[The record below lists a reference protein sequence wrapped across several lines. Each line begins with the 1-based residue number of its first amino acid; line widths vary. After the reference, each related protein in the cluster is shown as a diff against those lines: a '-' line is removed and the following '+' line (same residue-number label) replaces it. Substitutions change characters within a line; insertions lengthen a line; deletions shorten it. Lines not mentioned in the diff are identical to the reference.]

1 MSRSLR
7 MSTAVRSFPAALV
20 TAGLL
25 GCSAELVVPR
35 DEEPVASPALAH
47 GAGNFIRTI
56 DDVYAD
62 LADSIPG
69 FGGMF
74 YDAEGVLNVYLKEPA
89 TLAQARG
96 GMQRFME
103 RRAGA
108 SATRRSLVAAEVAG
122 MRARQGRY
130 DFRQLLDWNRG
141 IVLPALGQRKDWSL
155 LDIDDRRNLILVGVP
170 TMEQVALMQRVLA
183 DLPLPPEAWDV
194 DVFEGASAESGA
206 AGVMTSAAAW
216 QGTPQLT
223 GMLRPVPA
231 GARVQVPFGFSGA
244 DNCTLGYNLVAWFG
258 TSISSERYLVTNA
271 HCHLNHQG
279 VGNVNGHGIGQP
291 LVNPPVGVEVA
302 DPPFFTSSQH
312 PDCPGN
318 HCRFSDAAVYRYH
331 NSATPFHGKVALPP
345 LGGGL
350 GIQGYATIIGVWA
363 PDVGMTVQKV
373 GATTGR
379 TVGNVTHVCAVM
391 PLMQGKSQTGIDFIC
406 QGKASYHSD
415 DGDSGSPVIALIGDG
430 TEAYAVGLHWRGNG
444 GFSPVYAVINEMYAA
459 YPPLGLLDPVYV
471 PGGSQPAPAPPSLAV
486 SIDGP
491 LSVGPFNYA
500 CGQWTAV
507 VQGGQGTLAYL
518 WTGLFTG
525 DQLTV
530 TGTVPT
536 TGGDL
541 YVEVTDQNGNYGVNW
556 ITIQY
561 DPNNTDQ
568 CQ

>member
-7 MSTAVRSFPAALV
+7 MSNAVRSFPVALV

-25 GCSAELVVPR
+25 GCGAELVVPR
-35 DEEPVASPALAH
+35 HEEPVASHALARE
-47 GAGNFIRTI
+47 AGDFIRTI
-56 DDVYAD
+56 DDEYAD
-62 LADSIPG
+62 LVDSIPG

-89 TLAQARG
+89 TLSQARG

-108 SATRRSLVAAEVAG
+108 SATRRSLVATEVAE
-122 MRARQGRY
+122 MRAQQGRY
-130 DFRQLLDWNRG
+130 DFRQLLDWNRS
-141 IVLPALGQRKDWSL
+141 IVLPALSQRRDWSL

-194 DVFEGASAESGA
+194 DVFEGASTESGA
-206 AGVMTSAAAW
+206 EGLMTSAAAW

-223 GMLRPVPA
+223 DILRPVPA
-231 GARVQVPFGFSGA
+231 GAAVQVPLVFPHSQ
-244 DNCTLGYNLVAWFG
+244 NCTLGYNLVAWIG
-258 TSISSERYLVTNA
+258 SSMASDRYLVTNG
-271 HCHLNHQG
+271 HCYQNHFG
-279 VGNVNGHGIGQP
+279 VGSVNGHGIGQP
-291 LVNPPVGVEVA
+291 TLSAGIGQEVA
-302 DPPFFTSSQH
+302 DPPFFTENQH
-312 PDCPGN
+312 PDCPGQY
-318 HCRFSDAAVYRYH
+318 CRFSDAAVYRYH
-331 NSATPFHGKVALPP
+331 HGSTPYHGKVALPP

-350 GIQGYATIIGVWA
+350 GIQSYTTIIGVWA
-363 PDVGMTVQKV
+363 PDVGMTVQKI

-379 TVGNVTHVCAVM
+379 TVGTVSHTCTVQ
-391 PLMQGKSQTGIDFIC
+391 PLMDGKNPTNIHFVC
-406 QGKASYHSD
+406 QGIASYSSLG
-415 DGDSGSPVIALIGDG
+415 GDSGSPVIALVGDG
-430 TEAYAVGLHWRGNG
+430 SEAYAVGLHWGSG
-444 GFSPVYAVINEMYAA
+444 GRFSPVYSIINEMYAH
-459 YPPLGLLDPVYV
+459 YSSLGLLDPVYV
-471 PGGSQPAPAPPSLAV
+471 SGGSQPAPAPPSLAV

-507 VQGGQGTLAYL
+507 VQGGQGTLTYL

-541 YVEVTDQNGNYGVNW
+541 YVEVADQNGNYGVNW